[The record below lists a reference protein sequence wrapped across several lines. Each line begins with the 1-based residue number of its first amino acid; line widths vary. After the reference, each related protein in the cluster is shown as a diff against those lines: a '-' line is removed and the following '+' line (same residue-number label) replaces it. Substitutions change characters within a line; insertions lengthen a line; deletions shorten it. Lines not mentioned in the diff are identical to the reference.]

1 MLGICGQF
9 AASPDSQRW
18 PSASPATL
26 QFEMKVCK
34 RRNTTSENNLNRFL
48 PVWNP
53 ISSLFPSNHMVLI
66 PDLRRG
72 LWESEAIITGLQ
84 SEIHTTEN
92 QQKTSVWK
100 NKINIYWTYCLFFV
114 LSGLDVVG
122 DSKKKALLLQR
133 LQGDLSC
140 LGGPSHCL
148 KVKGSAEKDRGGNQG
163 MIDFNKHLTS
173 YSKKTH
179 RNCGTLSIFC
189 NCFLGAAV
197 LSKWSTS
204 TPTSSHA
211 SSAAAFKPFSAA
223 ASSADDTLPGTA
235 SRGSCKLCL
244 HPSPFTTCKHLISWE
259 ISY

>member
-1 MLGICGQF
+1 MN
-9 AASPDSQRW
+9 
-18 PSASPATL
+18 
-26 QFEMKVCK
+26 VCK

-163 MIDFNKHLTS
+163 RIDFSKHLTS
-173 YSKKTH
+173 YSLKNPQNLWNIFNFLQLFS
-179 RNCGTLSIFC
+179 RRRCGVKMVNLNPHLVACFFGCGVQTLQCRCLLCRRHLAWHSIK
-189 NCFLGAAV
+189 G
-197 LSKWSTS
+197 
-204 TPTSSHA
+204 
-211 SSAAAFKPFSAA
+211 
-223 ASSADDTLPGTA
+223 
-235 SRGSCKLCL
+235 KL
-244 HPSPFTTCKHLISWE
+244 
-259 ISY
+259 

>member
-1 MLGICGQF
+1 MRVRSYHHWITIWDTHHRKPTG
-9 AASPDSQRW
+9 
-18 PSASPATL
+18 
-26 QFEMKVCK
+26 
-34 RRNTTSENNLNRFL
+34 NLN
-48 PVWNP
+48 
-53 ISSLFPSNHMVLI
+53 ISI
-66 PDLRRG
+66 
-72 LWESEAIITGLQ
+72 WKK
-84 SEIHTTEN
+84 
-92 QQKTSVWK
+92 KT
-100 NKINIYWTYCLFFV
+100 NIYYQFFV
-114 LSGLDVVG
+114 LSGLVSSPSTSSVIQKRLRSFFNG
-122 DSKKKALLLQR
+122 FKVISLASVALRTALR
-133 LQGDLSC
+133 W
-140 LGGPSHCL
+140 
-148 KVKGSAEKDRGGNQG
+148 KDRQKKTGEGR
-163 MIDFNKHLTS
+163 IDFNSTNILQVTPKR
-173 YSKKTH
+173 TH

>member
-1 MLGICGQF
+1 
-9 AASPDSQRW
+9 
-18 PSASPATL
+18 
-26 QFEMKVCK
+26 MKPHFV
-34 RRNTTSENNLNRFL
+34 SFS
-48 PVWNP
+48 
-53 ISSLFPSNHMVLI
+53 IQ
-66 PDLRRG
+66 RRG

-84 SEIHTTEN
+84 SDIHTTEN
-92 QQKTSVWK
+92 QQGTSVWK
-100 NKINIYWTYCLFFV
+100 NKINIYWTYCLFFM
-114 LSGLDVVG
+114 LSGLDVAG
-122 DSKKKALLLQR
+122 DSKRKRSSFNGFKVISLASVALRTALR
-133 LQGDLSC
+133 W
-140 LGGPSHCL
+140 
-148 KVKGSAEKDRGGNQG
+148 KDRQKKTGEGR
-163 MIDFNKHLTS
+163 IDFNKHLTS

-197 LSKWSTS
+197 LSKSSTS

-244 HPSPFTTCKHLISWE
+244 HPFPFTTCKHLISWE